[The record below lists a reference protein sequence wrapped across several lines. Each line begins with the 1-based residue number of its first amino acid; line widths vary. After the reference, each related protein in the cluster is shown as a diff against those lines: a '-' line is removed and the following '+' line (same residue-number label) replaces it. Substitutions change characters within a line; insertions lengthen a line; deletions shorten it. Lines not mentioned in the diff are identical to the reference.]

1 MRHIDE
7 YRDPE
12 QAKRLA
18 AAIAHEANPA
28 RSYRLM
34 EFCGGHTH
42 AIYRYGL
49 QDLLP
54 HNVIMVHGPGCP
66 VCVLP
71 TGRLDMAI
79 RMAQIPDIIFCSYAD
94 MVRVPGA
101 HGKSLLKVK
110 ATGADIRMVY
120 STTDALNIAQENPTK
135 QVIFFAI
142 GFETTTPPTA
152 LAIKSAATQKLKNF
166 TVFVNHVLTPAAIA
180 GIFTQTNESAINIDG
195 LIGPSHVSVVIGT
208 KPYEP
213 LATRFQRPIVVAGF
227 EPVDVL
233 QAVLML
239 IRQINENRT
248 DVENQYIRAVNTDG
262 NAKAQALM
270 TEVFTLREHFEWRGL
285 GQIEK
290 SALQLAPA
298 FCDFDAEKRFDIP
311 YIPTEET
318 KSCACPEIL
327 RGQKRPSDCKLF
339 GRICTPETPYG
350 ACMVSTEGACAAHYT
365 YGRFREVAAQ

>member
-1 MRHIDE
+1 MKHIDE
-7 YRDPE
+7 YRDPQ
-12 QAKRLA
+12 QARRLA
-18 AAIAHEANPA
+18 MAIAREACPE
-28 RSYRLM
+28 RHYRLM

-54 HNVIMVHGPGCP
+54 PNVVMVHGPGCP

-79 RMAQIPDIIFCSYAD
+79 RMAQLPDVILCSYAD

-101 HGKSLLKVK
+101 QGSSLIK
-110 ATGADIRMVY
+110 AKAAGADIRMVY
-120 STTDALNIAQENPTK
+120 STTDALTIAEDNPAK

-152 LAIKSAATQKLKNF
+152 LAVKSAVARRLKNF

-180 GIFTQTNESAINIDG
+180 GIFTSAGDNKVNVDG

-208 KPYEP
+208 RPYEP
-213 LATRFQRPIVVAGF
+213 LATACQRPIVVAGF
-227 EPVDVL
+227 EPIDVL
-233 QAVLML
+233 QSVLML
-239 IRQINENRT
+239 IRQINENRA
-248 DVENQYIRAVNTDG
+248 DVENQYIRAVTPAG
-262 NAKAQALM
+262 NLKAQKLM
-270 TEVFTLREHFEWRGL
+270 TEVFTLRDRFEWRGL
-285 GQIEK
+285 GWIDK

-298 FCDFDAEKRFDIP
+298 FSDLDAEKRFAVA
-311 YIPTEET
+311 YIPAEET

-327 RGQKRPSDCKLF
+327 RGQKRPEECKLF
-339 GRICTPETPYG
+339 GRACTPETPRG
-350 ACMVSTEGACAAHYT
+350 ACMVSAEGACAAHYT
-365 YGRFREVAAQ
+365 YGRFRTVAA